1 MAAPSQSLTDKR
13 QLRGRRG
20 PVAPVVE
27 TLEDSWVDR
36 LEDGRALR
44 KGQLDIEGLERCYP
58 TPPPRAAPSAA
69 EASSTSTLPIFKSK
83 EELEQMRRAMREN
96 RLQQLQQRR
105 PLREEMLAT
114 MSPPANRWD
123 TCRQDDSQ
131 SVHTSPPDDS
141 DDDDAVLR
149 RIAQPARLPE
159 LIPEPKNTGGDCV
172 GPARLVQVIQAWENP
187 YDKHEKFLRLKL
199 GETLKLTH
207 PELNIDG
214 LGLFGGKKYD
224 GMDGPAGWF
233 PSKCVSPIREPHVR
247 GQDADLAGGR
257 GLCKFED
264 DWDTYTDPAT
274 MQKWYHRR
282 STEEYFFERNPTGWK
297 MYFTDKHQT
306 ERRWWYH
313 EADNRYFFEKYE
325 TVG

>member
-1 MAAPSQSLTDKR
+1 
-13 QLRGRRG
+13 
-20 PVAPVVE
+20 
-27 TLEDSWVDR
+27 
-36 LEDGRALR
+36 
-44 KGQLDIEGLERCYP
+44 
-58 TPPPRAAPSAA
+58 
-69 EASSTSTLPIFKSK
+69 
-83 EELEQMRRAMREN
+83 
-96 RLQQLQQRR
+96 
-105 PLREEMLAT
+105 MLAT
-114 MSPPANRWD
+114 MSPPANR
-123 TCRQDDSQ
+123 
-131 SVHTSPPDDS
+131 
-141 DDDDAVLR
+141 
-149 RIAQPARLPE
+149 LPE
-159 LIPEPKNTGGDCV
+159 LSGRTAADVASGHVTAWSKQGSQRDESGMKAGFRNPRTQAAAVAMTQLHINGV

>member
-1 MAAPSQSLTDKR
+1 
-13 QLRGRRG
+13 
-20 PVAPVVE
+20 
-27 TLEDSWVDR
+27 
-36 LEDGRALR
+36 
-44 KGQLDIEGLERCYP
+44 
-58 TPPPRAAPSAA
+58 
-69 EASSTSTLPIFKSK
+69 
-83 EELEQMRRAMREN
+83 
-96 RLQQLQQRR
+96 
-105 PLREEMLAT
+105 
-114 MSPPANRWD
+114 
-123 TCRQDDSQ
+123 
-131 SVHTSPPDDS
+131 
-141 DDDDAVLR
+141 
-149 RIAQPARLPE
+149 
-159 LIPEPKNTGGDCV
+159 
-172 GPARLVQVIQAWENP
+172 
-187 YDKHEKFLRLKL
+187 
-199 GETLKLTH
+199 
-207 PELNIDG
+207 
-214 LGLFGGKKYD
+214 
-224 GMDGPAGWF
+224 MDGPAGWF